1 MKRLAPLLLAA
12 SCTSTQALRLPADEA
27 QLKYVNETVRDQP
40 AKLKLKENKTFA
52 VFSLSLD
59 ETTARYKD
67 AEGGEHSVALDS
79 VGEIKYLAPGHPRWA
94 GSRDGGLI
102 GLGMGVVAGSIIGFS
117 LGDDS
122 CQGFCIKFSA
132 ADKALFL
139 GAAAGLLGMI
149 AGGVAGALYGHHD
162 SLVPAPR
169 EPGEPAADN
178 SP

>member
-67 AEGGEHSVALDS
+67 AEGGEHSVALDYVVRS
-79 VGEIKYLAPGHPRWA
+79 NISLQGIH
-94 GSRDGGLI
+94 GGRARA
-102 GLGMGVVAGSIIGFS
+102 MAV
-117 LGDDS
+117 
-122 CQGFCIKFSA
+122 
-132 ADKALFL
+132 
-139 GAAAGLLGMI
+139 
-149 AGGVAGALYGHHD
+149 
-162 SLVPAPR
+162 
-169 EPGEPAADN
+169 
-178 SP
+178 